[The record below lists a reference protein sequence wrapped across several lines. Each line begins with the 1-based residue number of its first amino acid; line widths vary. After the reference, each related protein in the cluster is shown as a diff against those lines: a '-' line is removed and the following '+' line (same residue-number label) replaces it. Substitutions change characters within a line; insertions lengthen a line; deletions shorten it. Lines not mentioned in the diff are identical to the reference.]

1 MMVSSNLGN
10 GKSKLP
16 VHMLLAGLAVKQT
29 GAATG
34 LQQPAETL

>member
-1 MMVSSNLGN
+1 MTGLSNLGN
-10 GKSKLP
+10 GESKLP
-16 VHMLLAGLAVKQT
+16 VHVPLGGLAVKQP